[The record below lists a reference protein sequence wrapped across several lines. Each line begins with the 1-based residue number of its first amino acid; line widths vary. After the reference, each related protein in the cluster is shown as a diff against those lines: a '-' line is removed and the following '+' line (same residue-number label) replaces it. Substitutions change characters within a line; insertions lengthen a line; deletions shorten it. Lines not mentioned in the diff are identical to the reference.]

1 LYIEIDAF
9 IFKIFEDCFIE
20 SLDRELNIDVFHDK
34 FENPWRKLIQYIFK
48 KYTDGIMDIEE
59 MLEDTYSII

>member
-1 LYIEIDAF
+1 MNIINL
-9 IFKIFEDCFIE
+9 KIFENCFIE
-20 SLDRELNIDVFHDK
+20 SLEEILNIGLFHDK